1 MYSFNDLITVCSP
14 VRDINGI
21 EAFIVHFNRKGRM
34 DASRRD
40 RIAVQM
46 PGHILLSNIGFSDDE
61 VGDIYGY
68 IDDNLPLLVDMALER
83 TEAGT

>member
-1 MYSFNDLITVCSP
+1 MHPGGIGSP
-14 VRDINGI
+14 FRCRDI
-21 EAFIVHFNRKGRM
+21 F
-34 DASRRD
+34 
-40 RIAVQM
+40 
-46 PGHILLSNIGFSDDE
+46 SNIGFSDDE